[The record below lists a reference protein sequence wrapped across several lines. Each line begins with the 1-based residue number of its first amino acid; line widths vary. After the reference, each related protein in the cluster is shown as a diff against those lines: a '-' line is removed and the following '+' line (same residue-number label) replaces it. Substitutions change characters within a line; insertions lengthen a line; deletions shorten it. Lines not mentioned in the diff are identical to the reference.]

1 MTFAGMAILLDEYSF
16 EARGGAGIF
25 AAPAGL
31 AIGASGVR

>member
-1 MTFAGMAILLDEYSF
+1 MTVLLDEYSF

-31 AIGASGVR
+31 AIGASLIR